1 MIQSYDPAFFDLISV
16 IEDRHFWFRSRN
28 SLISSL
34 VKQIT
39 REMEPG
45 YLVLEVG
52 CGTGKVLNGL
62 HEVCSD
68 GVVIGMDLFFEGLKH
83 ARKRTSCH
91 LVRGDV
97 QSLPFA
103 KKFNLIGLFDVLE
116 HLPDDMNVLA
126 DLHSILTEDGPLIL
140 TVPAHP
146 SLWSNFD
153 ESSHHCR
160 RYKLDELKNKLI
172 LNGYQVEYL
181 TYYMASIFPFIWL
194 ERKFKGLIDTR
205 SADDQSSDELRIV
218 PVVNEIFAWLLAQEA
233 RLITGRKK
241 MPFGS
246 SLIAIAR
253 RTKKQSIQ
261 GHK

>member
-1 MIQSYDPAFFDLISV
+1 MVQSYDPAFFDLISA

-28 SLISSL
+28 SIISRL
-34 VKQIT
+34 VRQIT

-62 HEVCSD
+62 QEVCSD

-83 ARKRTSCH
+83 ARRRTSCP

-116 HLPDDMNVLA
+116 HLPDDMKVLA
-126 DLHSILTEDGPLIL
+126 DLHSLLSDEGMLIL

-146 SLWSNFD
+146 SLWSKFD

-160 RYKLDELKNKLI
+160 RYKLEELKNKLI
-172 LNGYQVEYL
+172 LNGYQVEYF
-181 TYYMASIFPFIWL
+181 TYYMASIFPFVWL
-194 ERKFKGLIDTR
+194 ERRIKGLIDPR
-205 SADDQSSDELRIV
+205 SANDQASDELRIM
-218 PVVNEIFAWLLAQEA
+218 PVVNELFAWLLTQEA
-233 RLITGRKK
+233 RLIISRKRI
-241 MPFGS
+241 PFGT

-253 RTKKQSIQ
+253 KTQKQLI
-261 GHK
+261 

>member
-1 MIQSYDPAFFDLISV
+1 MIQSYDPAFFDLISG
-16 IEDRHFWFRSRN
+16 IEDKHFWFRSRN
-28 SLISSL
+28 SIISSL
-34 VKQIT
+34 VRQIT

-62 HEVCSD
+62 QEVCSD

-116 HLPDDMNVLA
+116 HLPDDMKVLA
-126 DLHSILTEDGPLIL
+126 DIHSLLTEDGLLIL

-172 LNGYQVEYL
+172 LNGYHVRYL
-181 TYYMASIFPFIWL
+181 TYYMASILPFVWL
-194 ERKFKGLIDTR
+194 ERRLKRLIDTR
-205 SADDQSSDELRIV
+205 SANDQASDELRIV
-218 PVVNEIFAWLLAQEA
+218 PVVNELFTWLLTQEA
-233 RLITGRKK
+233 RLIIARKRI
-241 MPFGS
+241 PFGT

-253 RTKKQSIQ
+253 KTQEQSI
-261 GHK
+261 

>member
-1 MIQSYDPAFFDLISV
+1 MGQTYDPAFFDLISS

-28 SLISSL
+28 SIISRL
-34 VKQIT
+34 VRQIT
-39 REMEPG
+39 RYMDPG

-62 HEVCSD
+62 QEVCSD

-116 HLPDDMNVLA
+116 HLPDDMKVLA
-126 DLHSILTEDGPLIL
+126 DIHSLLTEDGLLIL

-172 LNGYQVEYL
+172 LNGYHVQYL
-181 TYYMASIFPFIWL
+181 TYYMASIFPFVWL
-194 ERKFKGLIDTR
+194 ERRIKGLIDPR
-205 SADDQSSDELRIV
+205 SANDQASDELRIV
-218 PVVNEIFAWLLAQEA
+218 PVVNELFAWLLAQES
-233 RLITGRKK
+233 RLIIGRKRI
-241 MPFGS
+241 PFGTS
-246 SLIAIAR
+246 IIAIAR
-253 RTKKQSIQ
+253 KIQTQSI
-261 GHK
+261 